1 MIGIFAAYCPV
12 AALRDRESAVP
23 LLTSRSN
30 CSKMCGSHQ
39 TLATHGL
46 KCIGN
51 GKGLLIWSFGCQR
64 IKNIDNLQHP
74 GGNRDS
80 VSSKPIWITGAV
92 ELLVMMTNDGKN

>member
-1 MIGIFAAYCPV
+1 VCRIAPNK
-12 AALRDRESAVP
+12 P
-23 LLTSRSN
+23 LELLKNVRIPPNFSY
-30 CSKMCGSHQ
+30 
-39 TLATHGL
+39 LLFHGL

-51 GKGLLIWSFGCQR
+51 GKGLFIWSFGCQR

-74 GGNRDS
+74 GGNRDG